1 MNAASPDLLSERV
14 LLFVARERGM
24 SPAKV
29 SLESSL
35 FHDLGTDGDD
45 GVELLQA
52 FAREFHVDLGSIRW
66 DQHFGPE
73 AAFNPFC
80 LLSHSWW
87 RRRFLPVTVA
97 DLVQC
102 ARAHR
107 WSYHYPE
114 PSTLQPH
121 T

>member
-1 MNAASPDLLSERV
+1 MNAASPDPLAEQVR
-14 LLFVARERGM
+14 LFVARERGM

-29 SLESSL
+29 SLQSSL
-35 FHDLGTDGDD
+35 FHDLGTDGYD

-52 FAREFHVDLGSIRW
+52 YAREFHVDLDSIRW
-66 DQHFGPE
+66 GQHFGPE

-80 LLSHSWW
+80 LLFPSWW

-97 DLVQC
+97 DLVQY
-102 ARAHR
+102 AHTHR

-121 T
+121 A

>member
-1 MNAASPDLLSERV
+1 MNAASPDLLAEQVR
-14 LLFVARERGM
+14 LFVARERGM

-29 SLESSL
+29 ALDSSL
-35 FHDLGTDGDD
+35 FHDLGTDGAD

-73 AAFNPFC
+73 AGFNPFC
-80 LLSHSWW
+80 LLFPSWW
-87 RRRFLPVTVA
+87 RRRFLPVTIA
-97 DLVQC
+97 DLVRFAQ
-102 ARAHR
+102 ARR
-107 WSYHYPE
+107 WSYQYPE
-114 PSTLQPH
+114 ASSPQPH